1 MENLINIDLAPLCGV
16 ANNLIDKLSSGIG
29 WIVTHDTPDRLAQK
43 TYIDEIQNS
52 DFSPLVKAAMI
63 SEVNKTIK
71 EYVNQVNIV
80 KVAIDNMNSDARP
93 NDVEDD
99 WLWQFMDKAR
109 LVSDEQF
116 QVMWGHILK
125 EECNVPNSIPKSLLH
140 ILSQMDKTDA
150 EGFLILCS
158 LSVYVVEN
166 GIKDFT
172 PIVLASQLDDYYAKI
187 GIKYEMLSNLQSLGL
202 VEVNV
207 GFLDN
212 AYKMGVTIN
221 PVNVHYF
228 DDVYRF
234 PDGINHFVC
243 GNVIYTKAG
252 NALCNALNA
261 EKIEGFF
268 SEQCVPIWEQQ
279 IKNDTMKK

>member
-29 WIVTHDTPDRLAQK
+29 WVVTHDTPDRLAQK
-43 TYIDEIQNS
+43 TYIEEIQNS

-99 WLWQFMDKAR
+99 WLWQFMDRAR

-116 QVMWGHILK
+116 QVIWGHILK
-125 EECNVPNSIPKSLLH
+125 EECNAPNSIPKTLLH
-140 ILSQMDKTDA
+140 ILSQMDRIDA
-150 EGFLILCS
+150 ESFSVLCS
-158 LSVYVVEN
+158 LSVYVSEN
-166 GIKDFT
+166 GVKEFT
-172 PIVLASQLDDYYAKI
+172 PIVVASHLNDYYAKI
-187 GIKYEMLSNLQSLGL
+187 GINYEILSNLQSLGL
-202 VEVNV
+202 IEMSV
-207 GFLDN
+207 GFSDN
-212 AYKMGVTIN
+212 VYEISVNKKPIN
-221 PVNVHYF
+221 IRYF
-228 DDVYRF
+228 DEVYIF
-234 PDGINHFVC
+234 PEYINYFKC

-252 NALCNALNA
+252 NALCRALNA
-261 EKIEGFF
+261 EKKEGFF
-268 SEQCVPIWEQQ
+268 QEQCVPIWKKQMEQNTV
-279 IKNDTMKK
+279 K